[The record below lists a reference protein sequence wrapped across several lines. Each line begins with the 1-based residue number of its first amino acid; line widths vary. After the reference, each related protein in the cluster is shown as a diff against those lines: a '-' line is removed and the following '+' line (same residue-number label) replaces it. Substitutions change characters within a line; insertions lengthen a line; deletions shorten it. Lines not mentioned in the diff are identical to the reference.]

1 MANEE
6 SFHELW
12 NIISGLRLRSNEIH
26 DRMNENEDKFVKSG
40 NSDLV
45 KENFQLIEEQT
56 EVSRK
61 IIELLSDYQNMI
73 KESHNSE

>member
-1 MANEE
+1 MADDENL
-6 SFHELW
+6 HELW

-26 DRMNENEDKFVKSG
+26 DRMNENEDKFVKLG
-40 NSDLV
+40 NPELM

-61 IIELLSDYQNMI
+61 ILELLSDYQNMI
-73 KESHNSE
+73 KESQK

>member
-1 MANEE
+1 MSDSEDL
-6 SFHELW
+6 HELW

-40 NSDLV
+40 NSELMR
-45 KENFQLIEEQT
+45 ENFQLIEEQT

-61 IIELLSDYQNMI
+61 ILELLSDYQNMI
-73 KESHNSE
+73 KESQK